1 MARLCADAK
10 APPQLE
16 DIVII
21 STPNR
26 SQQQATHRTTF
37 KSHAQRTAEKQGDLK
52 IDKNHV
58 FEDSAPD
65 TTSFTMKS
73 TSLDSLRSILYSYIT
88 YTS

>member
-1 MARLCADAK
+1 MKSHPINSEQSNFRGGD
-10 APPQLE
+10 
-16 DIVII
+16 
-21 STPNR
+21 N
-26 SQQQATHRTTF
+26 RTTF